1 MENHSIIAKIDPE
14 VLRVIDFMQ
23 HGAPGQSGHGIA
35 CSRLVAV
42 AEAIGA
48 LGPILWAHHPKES
61 LYAGAPIT
69 VGRSLAPSVMGGNNK
84 LP

>member
-23 HGAPGQSGHGIA
+23 YGAPGQNGGGIA

-61 LYAGAPIT
+61 LLAGAPIT
-69 VGRSLAPSVMGGNNK
+69 VDRSLAQSVAGSNNK